1 MPISFDR
8 ARLRRF
14 AALALTAGVLPLASC
29 NRDRILD
36 IVDPD
41 VIDPANLNTAAAAE
55 ALRKGAL
62 ARLMNATTGFTGG
75 SLGEGAFFFGG
86 LLADEL
92 RSGDTFVQRDQTDQR
107 AIQTTNSAMTEV
119 ARQVN
124 RLRTASVQ
132 AIPVLQQYAPEN
144 VSDVGQMYWVRG
156 YAENM
161 LAENFC
167 NGTPISALDVA
178 TSNIV
183 YGQPE
188 TNAQVYARAVASFDT
203 AVLNAPAGGTRSDT
217 VINLAAVGKGR
228 VLMNLGQFAAASAA
242 VAAVPD
248 NFRFFSFHS
257 TATTSNQVWALNNSA
272 GRYVVGERDGT
283 VGLNFATANDPR
295 VPVCL
300 GGSAACKAFDPG
312 QTRTVSFDNNF
323 GPGRV
328 AGPFYVQLV
337 FPTSEADAAIVTGGE
352 ARLLEAE
359 AFLRAGDVTNWL
371 AKLNYMRANFNI
383 FKQPSNPCNASGTQV
398 TGCPI
403 IPAGVGGT
411 LLPVLADPGTQTA
424 QEDLMFR
431 ERAFWLFMTGH
442 RLADMRRLVR
452 PISDGGFG
460 RVEITVYPNEQYVK
474 GGLFGTDKMLIIPQA
489 EENNPEFH
497 GCLDQNP

>member
-1 MPISFDR
+1 MPISLDR
-8 ARLRRF
+8 VWLRRI
-14 AALALTAGVLPLASC
+14 ATLALTAGVLPLASC
-29 NRDRILD
+29 NRDRVLD

-55 ALRKGAL
+55 ALRVGAL
-62 ARLMNATTGFTGG
+62 ARLNNATTGFTGG
-75 SLGEGAFFFGG
+75 SLGEGAFFYGG
-86 LLADEL
+86 TLSDEL

-107 AIQTTNSAMTEV
+107 SIPKDNSGMTEV

-132 AIPVLQQYAPEN
+132 AIPILRQYLPQQ
-144 VSDVGQMYWVRG
+144 VSSVGQMYWVRG

-167 NGTPISALDVA
+167 NGTPISYLDEGN
-178 TSNIV
+178 NIV
-183 YGQPE
+183 YGLPE
-188 TNAQVYARAVASFDT
+188 TNVEVYTRAIASFDT
-203 AVLNAPAGGTRSDT
+203 AVQNAPTGEARSDT
-217 VINLAAVGKGR
+217 VRNLAAVGKGR
-228 VLMNLGQFAAASAA
+228 ALMNLGQYAEASLA

-248 NFRFFSFHS
+248 GFRFFSFHS
-257 TATTSNQVWALNNSA
+257 AATTDNQIWALNNSA
-272 GRYVVGERDGT
+272 GRYVLGERDGT

-295 VPVCL
+295 VPACV
-300 GGSAACKAFDPG
+300 GGSAACRAFDPG
-312 QTRTVSFDNNF
+312 QTRTISFDNNF

-337 FPTSEADAAIVTGGE
+337 FPTRDADAAIVTGAE

-359 AFLRAGDVTNWL
+359 AFLRAGDANWL
-371 AKLNYMRANFNI
+371 ARLNYMRANFNI
-383 FKQPSNPCNASGTQV
+383 FKQPSNPCNASGAQV
-398 TGCPI
+398 TGCPV
-403 IPAGVGGT
+403 IPAGGT
-411 LLPVLADPGTQTA
+411 LLPPLVDPGTQA
-424 QEDLMFR
+424 AREDLLFR

-452 PISDGGFG
+452 PTSEGGFG
-460 RVEITVYPNEQYVK
+460 RAEVSVYPNEQYVK

-497 GCLDQNP
+497 GCIDRNP